1 MANNTI
7 NMLKDVAIKAIEE
20 GLDKV
25 VVNSAVE
32 AAAWT
37 VAGAVLKTQLP
48 TFQKLGL
55 MGASILLIFYY
66 LVYSFYSFYY

>member
-48 TFQKLGL
+48 PFQKLGL